1 MSKLR
6 IPPELG
12 NVHSLVSTRWTAA
25 WQRTPI
31 PRLRN
36 GYFKASVR
44 MRTDVI
50 SLTAAAR
57 VVTVGHSGHQGLQG
71 ERICVV
77 PGPGLASDD
86 LIAGRRL
93 RLLAPAI
100 HLFPRNQVNCPQG

>member
-12 NVHSLVSTRWTAA
+12 NVHSPVSTWWTAA

-50 SLTAAAR
+50 SLPAAVRVR
-57 VVTVGHSGHQGLQG
+57 VVDIAVSTADKVSARAFPQVQPSHQLVSVA
-71 ERICVV
+71 R
-77 PGPGLASDD
+77 
-86 LIAGRRL
+86 RRL
-93 RLLAPAI
+93 RSLTAVI
-100 HLFPRNQVNCPQG
+100 C